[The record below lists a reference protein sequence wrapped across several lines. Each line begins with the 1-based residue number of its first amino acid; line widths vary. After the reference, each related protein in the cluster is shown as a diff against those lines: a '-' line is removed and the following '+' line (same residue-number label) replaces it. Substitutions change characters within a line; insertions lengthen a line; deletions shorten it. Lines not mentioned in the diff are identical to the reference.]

1 MKEITRHQSRQLA
14 LQLLYQQDYNPK
26 TMKALLNQLQERH
39 PSLDAS
45 SFVWQLITGVLAEST
60 SLDEMISMRAE
71 NWKLNRIS
79 AVDRNI
85 LRLALYELTM
95 MEEIPD
101 KVAINEA
108 VELAKEF
115 SGERAASFINGIL
128 GAVLRQ
134 GSDGEDE

>member
-26 TMKALLNQLQERH
+26 TMKALLNQLKERH